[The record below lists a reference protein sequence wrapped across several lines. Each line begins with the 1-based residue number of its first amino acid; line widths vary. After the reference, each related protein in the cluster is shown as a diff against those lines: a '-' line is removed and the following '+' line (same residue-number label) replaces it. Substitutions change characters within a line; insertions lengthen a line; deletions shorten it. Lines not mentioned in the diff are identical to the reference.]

1 MTNSSPALNS
11 LRQTPS
17 TLLENPILFVPVV
30 ILMAFQVPQLAL
42 QSTDPF
48 LSGIVSLGLS
58 SVFIVLMPFFQG
70 GLIGMADEAI
80 DRRTTFQTF
89 IEEGKSNYV
98 SILVAYFG
106 LMAINFLL
114 GMIAFVGVIFGGAL
128 LFQNGDPQSV
138 TTGGLAVVSLIVAI
152 VFLMY
157 LLLLFF
163 AQFYGQAIVLDGRN
177 VVGGF
182 KQSISVVRHHLVS
195 TLGYSLIGA
204 IVGGLAGIIFTAA
217 SVILSPQPP
226 AMFALP
232 DPSFPIVVST
242 ALIVALAGVLV
253 GGFLTVYS
261 VSFYRAITGGSE
273 KMSA

>member
-42 QSTDPF
+42 QSTNPF

-58 SVFIVLMPFFQG
+58 SVFIVVMPFFQG

>member
-58 SVFIVLMPFFQG
+58 SVLIVVMPFFQG

-232 DPSFPIVVST
+232 DPSLPIVVST
-242 ALIVALAGVLV
+242 ALIVAHAGVLV

>member
-42 QSTDPF
+42 QSTNPF

-58 SVFIVLMPFFQG
+58 SVFIVVMPFFQG

-232 DPSFPIVVST
+232 DPSLPIVVST

>member
-42 QSTDPF
+42 QSTNPF

-58 SVFIVLMPFFQG
+58 SVFIVVMPFFQG

-242 ALIVALAGVLV
+242 ALIVAIAGVLG

-261 VSFYRAITGGSE
+261 VSFYRALTS
-273 KMSA
+273 SRA

>member
-58 SVFIVLMPFFQG
+58 SVLIVVMPFFQG

>member
-30 ILMAFQVPQLAL
+30 ILTAFQVLQLAL
-42 QSTDPF
+42 QSTNPF
-48 LSGIVSLGLS
+48 LSSIASLGLS
-58 SVFIVLMPFFQG
+58 SVFIVVMPFFQG

-80 DRRTTFQTF
+80 DRRTTLQTF

-106 LMAINFLL
+106 LTAINFLL

-138 TTGGLAVVSLIVAI
+138 TTGGLAVVSLIVAVI
-152 VFLMY
+152 LLMY
-157 LLLLFF
+157 FLLLFF
-163 AQFYGQAIVLDGRN
+163 AQFYGQAIVLDDQN

-217 SVILSPQPP
+217 SVILSSQPP
-226 AMFALP
+226 TMFSLP
-232 DPSFPIVVST
+232 DPSLPIVVGT
-242 ALIVALAGVLV
+242 ALIDAIASVLV

-261 VSFYRAITGGSE
+261 VSFYRAITGASE

>member
-58 SVFIVLMPFFQG
+58 SVLIVVMPFFQG

-232 DPSFPIVVST
+232 DPSLPIVVST